1 MSDVPLVDFHCHLD
15 LFPDAAQAFLDCKST
30 NVLTLAVT
38 TTPRAWKQNMLWAEG
53 NRFTVPGLGLHP
65 ELVSSHGSEAKLLHE
80 LISSVHVIGEVGL
93 DGSARH
99 KASLAQQKQIFDNVL
114 AALSKRRTAVVSIH
128 SRGAVREVLESLR
141 SVSARDAVVPV
152 LHWFAGTPAQ
162 LRAAIE
168 LGCWF
173 SVNKSMLETDR
184 GRSLIKSIPID
195 RMLTESD
202 APFRG
207 GKTIAERNK
216 DLHHNI
222 TGIADLLG
230 IQPST
235 LSSKVFASATKL
247 IAQSKL

>member
-15 LFPDAAQAFLDCKST
+15 LFRDPVQAFLDCKST

-65 ELVSSHGSEAKLLHE
+65 ELVASHSSEAKLLLE
-80 LISSVHVIGEVGL
+80 LINGAHVIGEVGL
-93 DGSARH
+93 DGSSRH
-99 KASLAQQKQIFDNVL
+99 KASLTEQKQIFDNVL
-114 AALSKRRTAVVSIH
+114 TALSKRRRAVVSIH
-128 SRGAVREVLESLR
+128 SRGAVREVLENLAAV
-141 SVSARDAVVPV
+141 SVRNTIVPV

-162 LRAAIE
+162 LRSAIE

-184 GRSLIKSIPID
+184 GRSLIKGMPTD
-195 RMLTESD
+195 RILTESD

-207 GKTIAERNK
+207 GKTISERNK
-216 DLHHNI
+216 DLHQ
-222 TGIADLLG
+222 TVLGIAKLIG
-230 IQPST
+230 VPPTT
-235 LSSKVFASATKL
+235 LSSNIFASASKL
-247 IAQSKL
+247 ITQSH

>member
-15 LFPDAAQAFLDCKST
+15 LFPDPAQAFLDCKST

-65 ELVSSHGSEAKLLHE
+65 ELVASHSSEAKLLLE
-80 LISSVHVIGEVGL
+80 LINGAHVIGEVGL
-93 DGSARH
+93 DGSSRH
-99 KASLAQQKQIFDNVL
+99 KASLTQQKQIFDNVL
-114 AALSKRRTAVVSIH
+114 AALSKRRRAVISIH
-128 SRGAVREVLESLR
+128 SRGAVREVLESLTA
-141 SVSARDAVVPV
+141 VSARNAIVPV

-162 LRAAIE
+162 LRSAIE

-184 GRSLIKSIPID
+184 GRSLIKSIPTD
-195 RMLTESD
+195 RILTESD

-216 DLHHNI
+216 DLHHTI
-222 TGIADLLG
+222 TGIADLIG

-235 LSSKVFASATKL
+235 LSSNMFARASKL
-247 IAQSKL
+247 IVQSQ